1 MARRKKKVMRTPK
14 AARRAARKRRSGVAE
29 RRKKQFTYRG
39 LTVDELNELP
49 MFAPDDDPDALSVEA
64 IMPARGRRSMSRGY
78 AAGITNGGSNLDE
91 EHFINRLREK
101 LQSCDIV
108 QQAML
113 DIVKGA
119 EGFECRSE
127 GKFLNYVNRAV
138 ENRIRDEADHWQ
150 TQKRDIKKE
159 VAIDG
164 ARTPQNSTPLDMP
177 DAHDTPTPSLVAI
190 RNEELATLER
200 AMDLLGQ
207 QSEEYC
213 ELIIAVQIE
222 GRTYAEIAEEVGK
235 NMRNLEMFGLP
246 GVKNLNL
253 YLQKIK
259 KSPTEKPKKIEKE
272 NKPQSKEFC
281 PIHCGTIFLDNC
293 KMLEA
298 LKSIK
303 FFNVS
308 YPLLLL
314 PFLSRASDIVGK
326 KIAAQYEGNNFLLN
340 FDKTIFSKNIRND
353 QIITLAKEV
362 SIEFLENNN
371 SFSDQEWKELYKLS
385 EETFV
390 EETDSLKTKGAGAG
404 LTDND

>member
-1 MARRKKKVMRTPK
+1 MQSFSEIDTTSKRASK
-14 AARRAARKRRSGVAE
+14 AAG
-29 RRKKQFTYRG
+29 
-39 LTVDELNELP
+39 
-49 MFAPDDDPDALSVEA
+49 FAW
-64 IMPARGRRSMSRGY
+64 G
-78 AAGITNGGSNLDE
+78 
-91 EHFINRLREK
+91 
-101 LQSCDIV
+101 
-108 QQAML
+108 
-113 DIVKGA
+113 
-119 EGFECRSE
+119 
-127 GKFLNYVNRAV
+127 
-138 ENRIRDEADHWQ
+138 
-150 TQKRDIKKE
+150 
-159 VAIDG
+159 
-164 ARTPQNSTPLDMP
+164 
-177 DAHDTPTPSLVAI
+177 
-190 RNEELATLER
+190 
-200 AMDLLGQ
+200 
-207 QSEEYC
+207 
-213 ELIIAVQIE
+213 
-222 GRTYAEIAEEVGK
+222 IAEEVGK

-253 YLQKIK
+253 YLQKIN

-281 PIHCGTIFLDNC
+281 PIHCGIIFLDNC

-326 KIAAQYEGNNFLLN
+326 KIVVQYEENNFLLN
-340 FDKTIFSKNIRND
+340 FNKTIFSKNIKSD

-371 SFSDQEWKELYKLS
+371 SFSDQEWRELYKLS

-390 EETDSLKTKGAGAG
+390 EETDSLKAKGAGAG